1 MRQKGDVH
9 IDTSRTKKLSLR
21 LSEKEYKR
29 ITRRAK
35 SCGLTKSA
43 YVRQLIIGYK
53 PRESPPA
60 DYFSMTRELKEIGN
74 NLNQLTFVANATGLI
89 DEAAYYEEVV
99 RLRDTLRR
107 IEQAVIGQG
116 SSRDNS

>member
-1 MRQKGDVH
+1 M
-9 IDTSRTKKLSLR
+9 
-21 LSEKEYKR
+21 SEVENRR

-60 DYFSMTRELKEIGN
+60 DYFAMTRELKEKGGK
-74 NLNQLTFVANATGLI
+74 F
-89 DEAAYYEEVV
+89 DE
-99 RLRDTLRR
+99 T
-107 IEQAVIGQG
+107 
-116 SSRDNS
+116 